1 LGKNNPHLKL
11 EASNLQLTSYTL
23 DVPTLEEKKRYYWQ
37 VVAKEQPASA
47 RASVQGPIWDFK
59 TGDSSP
65 PPQLQVEVNFTGE
78 YPDALEVPLFDG
90 LLDWHTLAVEFSSLE
105 NLGEH
110 FSFAL
115 PNSAP
120 LVLDIGEIPT
130 GNYQVRIE
138 ALGSTPGSISG
149 IVFWGSLQA
158 DLAPEVSSLD
168 FPTFLSPG
176 RLDFQPEILSGE
188 PLSGFSIELF
198 SPTRP
203 ATQLFFP
210 PEGGEFFLSPGTWQA
225 TISALDQ
232 NQQIRKQTGAIWFV
246 IFPDLPTTLN
256 YSLGAMDAEIEI
268 QVEMPFLPPVSEF
281 SLSETDSGVLSQ
293 WFYPY
298 TLDFFQLFRREEGD
312 GFFTP
317 LTQMVPSQPGETHFS
332 FEDFSAG
339 GNNLYEYAVN
349 VVCDGMESGSI
360 RAIIQTT
367 RDQ

>member
-1 LGKNNPHLKL
+1 M
-11 EASNLQLTSYTL
+11 
-23 DVPTLEEKKRYYWQ
+23 
-37 VVAKEQPASA
+37 
-47 RASVQGPIWDFK
+47 
-59 TGDSSP
+59 
-65 PPQLQVEVNFTGE
+65 NFTGE

-298 TLDFFQLFRREEGD
+298 TFDFFQLFRREEGD